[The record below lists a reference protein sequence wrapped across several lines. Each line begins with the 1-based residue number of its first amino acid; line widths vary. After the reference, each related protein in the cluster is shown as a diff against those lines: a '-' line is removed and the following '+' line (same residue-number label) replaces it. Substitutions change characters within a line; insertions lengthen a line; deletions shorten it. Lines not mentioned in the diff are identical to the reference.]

1 MARSLFI
8 IEAIPQLKDV
18 FQTLRPLF
26 HHQPL
31 KPPGYRAH
39 AEGQKEVCQTLRN
52 GSRIEPDCYGRRRPV
67 WGLNCPA
74 ICRE

>member
-18 FQTLRPLF
+18 FQTLRLLF

-31 KPPGYRAH
+31 KPPRYRAQ
-39 AEGQKEVCQTLRN
+39 AEGQKESLPNTKKRKQNRT
-52 GSRIEPDCYGRRRPV
+52 
-67 WGLNCPA
+67 
-74 ICRE
+74 

>member
-39 AEGQKEVCQTLRN
+39 AEGQKESL
-52 GSRIEPDCYGRRRPV
+52 PDTKKRKQNRT
-67 WGLNCPA
+67 
-74 ICRE
+74 